1 MQQSH
6 RARSSREVAR
16 RKSCTEMLGT
26 VLHRVAVAAVLVAFS
41 VVVACGGDGEE
52 GQPDPGQTQAQ
63 VVTDEDPPQGQSVG
77 QDVREWEFSVASADV
92 GSHLQEKSY
101 AAGLPSLLEASEDR
115 MLSSLPGRALAS
127 SGIHFSDSEDS
138 PTGETLWLHVF
149 TDQSAETAVEWVKYL
164 ASQPPSLIGIL
175 VPHHELFEASFQPA
189 PLVGDAS
196 VAIQLL
202 HGHTGICVSSTLLVF
217 AQTRVLILL
226 FNSIEI
232 TSDMPET
239 PSAEVGEGVPA
250 HCQIMAADDRL
261 TDLEG
266 IARLISERIPTA
278 P

>member
-1 MQQSH
+1 M
-6 RARSSREVAR
+6 AR
-16 RKSCTEMLGT
+16 RATCTEVLGR
-26 VLHRVAVAAVLVAFS
+26 VLRWVAVLVAMS
-41 VVVACGGDGEE
+41 LIAACGSDEE
-52 GQPDPGQTQAQ
+52 VQQLDPGPSQTQPQ
-63 VVTDEDPPQGQSVG
+63 VLPEEDSSPSQSAG
-77 QDVREWEFSVASADV
+77 QDIREWEFSVASTDV
-92 GSHLQEKSY
+92 GAHLEEKSY

-149 TDQSAETAVEWVKYL
+149 TDQSAESAVEWVKYV
-164 ASQPPSLIGIL
+164 ASQPPALTGIL
-175 VPHHELFEASFQPA
+175 VPHHELFQARFEPA

-196 VAIQLL
+196 VSIHLL
-202 HGHTGICVSSTLLVF
+202 HGHSGICVSSTLLVF

-232 TSDMPET
+232 TGDLEQT
-239 PSAEVGEGVPA
+239 TAADTGDGVPA
-250 HCQIMAADDRL
+250 HCQITAADNRL

-266 IARLISERIPTA
+266 IAQLISERIPTA

>member
-1 MQQSH
+1 M
-6 RARSSREVAR
+6 AR
-16 RKSCTEMLGT
+16 RESCTEMLGT
-26 VLHRVAVAAVLVAFS
+26 VLRRVAVLFALAGFAVIVS
-41 VVVACGGDGEE
+41 CGNDGSDGNGSPPDEE
-52 GQPDPGQTQAQ
+52 PTQTQTQ
-63 VVTDEDPPQGQSVG
+63 VGTGEDPQQDQPAG

-92 GSHLQEKSY
+92 GSHLEEKSY
-101 AAGLPSLLEASEDR
+101 AAGLPSLLEASEDG

-149 TDQSAETAVEWVKYL
+149 TDESAEAAVEWVKYL
-164 ASQPPSLIGIL
+164 ASQPPALTGIL

-202 HGHTGICVSSTLLVF
+202 HGHSGICVSSTLLVF

-232 TSDMPET
+232 TSDTQET
-239 PSAEVGEGVPA
+239 PSAGVGDGVPA
-250 HCQIMAADDRL
+250 HCRIMAAGDRL